1 MKFDEHATGKFFT
14 ADDAGFR
21 YSVKTWGG
29 DHTDVI
35 IERKDPPE
43 VVFAGTVGEL
53 RELRHA
59 SEKVLEFLH
68 RLEQQSGTTGG
79 ARRR

>member
-1 MKFDEHATGKFFT
+1 MRFEEHATGKFFT
-14 ADDAGFR
+14 ADDADFR
-21 YSVKTWGG
+21 YSIKTWGG

-43 VVFAGTVGEL
+43 VVFGGTIGEL

-59 SEKVLEFLH
+59 TGKVLDFVGRIE
-68 RLEQQSGTTGG
+68 EQSGSSK
-79 ARRR
+79 

>member
-1 MKFDEHATGKFFT
+1 MRFEEHATGKFFT
-14 ADDAGFR
+14 ADDANFR

-43 VVFAGTVGEL
+43 VVFGGTIGEL
-53 RELRHA
+53 RELRVALRH
-59 SEKVLEFLH
+59 VVEFIE
-68 RLEQQSGTTGG
+68 RFEQQTGSD
-79 ARRR
+79 